1 MNTTPKMPTGIKALA
16 WIMVLWNALGVM
28 AFVSQLLMTPE
39 TIAQLPEEQQHIYN
53 NIPAWSYAAYALA
66 VFGGLLGSLLLAFG
80 KKFAF
85 PVLVVSLAGVVVQ
98 QFHNF
103 VVIDSISLM
112 GWGIVILPSIVT
124 TISILLVLVSQRG
137 VKSGWLN

>member
-1 MNTTPKMPTGIKALA
+1 MNTSIKMPTAIKVLA

-39 TIAQLPEEQQHIYN
+39 AIAQLPEEQQQIYN

-66 VFGGLLGSLLLAFG
+66 VFGGLLGSLLLALG
-80 KKFAF
+80 KKLAF
-85 PVLVVSLAGVVVQ
+85 PVLVVSLAGVIVQ

-112 GWGIVILPSIVT
+112 GWGIVILPAIVT
-124 TISILLVLVSQRG
+124 TISVLLVLISQRG